1 MRTTGPE
8 WSGSLYPYPNE
19 GMDPPIKLVR
29 YAMTAIASPMR
40 MIQQTMIPAVVA
52 VSDVKFLIVI
62 TSTTMAMM
70 NNNINSY
77 MYDRRV

>member
-1 MRTTGPE
+1 
-8 WSGSLYPYPNE
+8 
-19 GMDPPIKLVR
+19 
-29 YAMTAIASPMR
+29 MTAIANPMR

-62 TSTTMAMM
+62 TSTTIAMM